1 MLSNYAY
8 ILLKPDSMRDILYP
22 LFVKD
27 LENAGFK
34 IVKHQSLYL
43 TPEQIKELYGN
54 LKEKKWFPEMEKF
67 LSSGLSLLLIVKY
80 EPDKNHTQR
89 KVKDAITLIKELK
102 GKALKG
108 GWREKYRLP
117 KERPKE
123 KFFENRIHTPDSYQ
137 KFIKELSILLNN
149 ESLNDLKVREHELYA
164 ELLKYQ
170 RENKEIKLC

>member
-67 LSSGLSLLLIVKY
+67 L
-80 EPDKNHTQR
+80 
-89 KVKDAITLIKELK
+89 KEYFYLFWPLA
-102 GKALKG
+102 ALF
-108 GWREKYRLP
+108 WAL
-117 KERPKE
+117 
-123 KFFENRIHTPDSYQ
+123 
-137 KFIKELSILLNN
+137 
-149 ESLNDLKVREHELYA
+149 
-164 ELLKYQ
+164 
-170 RENKEIKLC
+170 